1 MADASK
7 NGSSRGSLQSLEFFV
22 RISTFGRGVKHLAA
36 APGGMMA
43 ESCWRG
49 KMGVD
54 TLSHRLPFLDMTRT
68 MGQKPERPRFL
79 NLGWVNRRNQ
89 IIITQAATKPRMAD
103 QEVQA
108 ETPPVADESGQEM
121 TVATTNTEEGGQ
133 EMALATTNTDVAAP
147 AKKVK
152 KIIRKKRRPARVQM
166 DPDEVPSDQPAQ
178 TGTVFNIWYNL
189 WSGGDREDKAL
200 SKSHAKGRCNIA
212 KDSGYTRGDSTAGSY
227 FCVYFGKWRVMILLQ
242 GLHLTDSD
250 SSRDVYQG
258 SGLPTASS
266 VAGNVRPLQPQRGLL
281 WTRQVLRL

>member
-1 MADASK
+1 
-7 NGSSRGSLQSLEFFV
+7 
-22 RISTFGRGVKHLAA
+22 
-36 APGGMMA
+36 
-43 ESCWRG
+43 
-49 KMGVD
+49 
-54 TLSHRLPFLDMTRT
+54 
-68 MGQKPERPRFL
+68 
-79 NLGWVNRRNQ
+79 
-89 IIITQAATKPRMAD
+89 MAD

-133 EMALATTNTDVAAP
+133 EMAVATSNTDVAAP
-147 AKKVK
+147 AKK
-152 KIIRKKRRPARVQM
+152 VQM

-227 FCVYFGKWRVMILLQ
+227 FCVYFGTLRVISILQ
-242 GLHLTDSD
+242 EVGLTDSD
-250 SSRDVYQG
+250 SSRDVYEG

-266 VAGNVRPLQPQRGLL
+266 VAGNVRPLQSQRGLL
-281 WTRQVLRL
+281 WARQVLGL